1 MERIGVD
8 CRFEANGRV
17 RVRRIRMGETW
28 HTVAQGRQWQDTSG
42 RHVLV
47 MLAGERIAELLL
59 SAEDLTFDLTVL
71 PADALRQAPLS
82 GIDEKPMKRA
92 SAAQLRELLALE
104 EIEGYEV
111 ARG

>member
-28 HTVAQGRQWQDTSG
+28 HTVAQGRQWQDDSG

-47 MLAGERIAELLL
+47 MLAGERIEELLL
-59 SAEDLTFDLTVL
+59 SAEDLTWRLVMR
-71 PADALRQAPLS
+71 PRQTIL
-82 GIDEKPMKRA
+82 
-92 SAAQLRELLALE
+92 
-104 EIEGYEV
+104 
-111 ARG
+111 